1 MIFDYIEPE
10 ALIGVRRAYNMHI
23 TSGKELPTVRM
34 LVLEGVTT
42 GQTEQGMSISG
53 SSWWSFI

>member
-42 GQTEQGMSISG
+42 GQTEQGMSI
-53 SSWWSFI
+53 